1 MMKRRLKLAALILV
15 SCLGDGALS
24 GESVAVRYAEGVVRG
39 FLVLRAPDGS
49 VIANGDSIQFARA
62 GRVTNRLVFHFRD
75 GSLQDETAVFTQRK
89 QFQLVS
95 DHLIQRG
102 PSFPHPMEMSIDAAS
117 GRVTVRHRD
126 GDKEQVIEERMELPP
141 DLANGI
147 VATLVKNLAPDAA
160 PLTVPMV
167 VAAPKP
173 RLVKL
178 LITRAGVE
186 RLSAGRNAYKMTRYN
201 VKIEIGGIA
210 GVVAPLI
217 GKQPKDA
224 SVWILRG
231 VAPGFV
237 ASESQFYQD
246 APLWRIELA
255 APNFPRH

>member
-1 MMKRRLKLAALILV
+1 MMKRRLKPAALVLV
-15 SCLGDGALS
+15 LASCLGAGALS
-24 GESVAVRYAEGVVRG
+24 AESVAVRYSEVVVRG

-49 VIANGDSIQFARA
+49 IIANGDSIQFARG

-117 GRVTVRHRD
+117 GRVTVR
-126 GDKEQVIEERMELPP
+126 GDKEQVIAERMELPP

-147 VATLVKNLAPDAA
+147 VSTLVKNLAPDAVS
-160 PLTVPMV
+160 LTVPMV
-167 VAAPKP
+167 VASPKP

-186 RLSAGRNAYKMTRYN
+186 RFSAGRNGYKANRFN

-210 GVVAPLI
+210 GVVAPLV

-224 SVWILRG
+224 SVWIVRG
-231 VAPGFV
+231 AAPGFV

-255 APNFPRH
+255 APNFRKN